1 MSTLLFPQVQ
11 FVVGKGGVGKTTLS
25 AALALSAVRHG
36 RRVLLVE
43 MEPGGRVA
51 AFLRMSEAPTYAARQ
66 SPSGVWAMAVEGRSS
81 LEEYLSLIVP
91 VRRVLSAVFHS
102 KVYQYF
108 VAAAPGL
115 KELMAVGKVWFEAE
129 RVREDGERAW
139 DVIIVDA
146 PATGHSLQY
155 LRMPGAARE
164 TFGPGL
170 VRREATRVEALL
182 RDPKRTA
189 IHLVTTA
196 EEMPV
201 METIEAYTALTQ
213 DLHLP
218 AGFLAVNRV
227 HRGTAPAAV
236 VEQLRR
242 GGSTLPA
249 PERRIVEEVARRATE
264 ENGWAAINR
273 TQIER
278 LHAAVPLPTLVLPMV
293 LTEEFGSGDV
303 ARLSELLDAQWNA
316 RAGGAQRRSGERRA

>member
-25 AALALSAVRHG
+25 AALALHAVRQG

-51 AFLRMSEAPTYAARQ
+51 AFLRMSEPPTYTARQ
-66 SPSGVWAMAVEGRSS
+66 SPCGVWAMAVEGRAS

-91 VRRVLSAVFHS
+91 VRRVLSTVFHS
-102 KVYQYF
+102 KIYQYF

-129 RVREDGERAW
+129 RVREDGEHAW
-139 DVIIVDA
+139 DVIVVDA

-164 TFGPGL
+164 TFGRGL
-170 VRREATRVEALL
+170 VRREAARVEAFL

-201 METIEAYTALTQ
+201 TETIETYAALAN
-213 DLHLP
+213 DLRLP
-218 AGFLAVNRV
+218 PGFLAVNRV
-227 HRGTAPAAV
+227 HRGSAPSAA

-242 GGSTLPA
+242 GGATLA
-249 PERRIVEEVARRATE
+249 GPEAQIVEEVARRATE

-273 TQIER
+273 AQIER

-293 LTEEFGSGDV
+293 LTEEFGAGDV
-303 ARLSELLDAQWNA
+303 ARLSELLEAQWSA
-316 RAGGAQRRSGERRA
+316 RGGGAPRRSVERRA